1 MAAFARAAFSVTAF
15 SPSAFAFDAA
25 AQDDGD
31 THDGFDEDSHRLV
44 KEEQSR
50 KDKEF
55 LSKRQRAR
63 EILTQAWA
71 ETHPGPVA
79 AEVKA
84 LAAPYVE
91 RLESGSLRVDYKAL
105 QRQKALDELL
115 AFQDAL
121 REEFQARIRAFEDD
135 EEDVMILTLAL

>member
-1 MAAFARAAFSVTAF
+1 MMASAWGDAWSAAWGNAWGVRST
-15 SPSAFAFDAA
+15 S
-25 AQDDGD
+25 D

-50 KDKEF
+50 RDKEY
-55 LSKRQRAR
+55 LSKRQRIR
-63 EILTQAWA
+63 ELLTQAW
-71 ETHPGPVA
+71 EPDPGPVA
-79 AEVKA
+79 QEVMA

-105 QRQKALDELL
+105 QRKQAQDALL
-115 AFQDAL
+115 AFQDDL
-121 REEFQARIRAFEDD
+121 RAEFEARMRAFEDD